1 VAIKRLKAANGYM
14 AERNEDMFYN
24 EVLRA
29 MLGYVSDKFSIPQS
43 ELTKE
48 NIGEK
53 LEANSVDGQDVADF
67 LSILDTCEF
76 AKYSP
81 SAGAEMAGVYEK
93 AIDVISRI
101 QQNVK

>member
-1 VAIKRLKAANGYM
+1 M
-14 AERNEDMFYN
+14 
-24 EVLRA
+24 
-29 MLGYVSDKFSIPQS
+29 
-43 ELTKE
+43 
-48 NIGEK
+48 
-53 LEANSVDGQDVADF
+53 ADF

>member
-1 VAIKRLKAANGYM
+1 MRSKWVKIFALIVIIAYIVGSLVLIDRTDDDVCRKIGVRIK
-14 AERNEDMFYN
+14 DSTDSHF
-24 EVLRA
+24 
-29 MLGYVSDKFSIPQS
+29 VS
-43 ELTKE
+43 
-48 NIGEK
+48 EK
-53 LEANSVDGQDVADF
+53 DVADF